1 VPLSH
6 DDVLQLAERDLASF
20 ALYFPRQ
27 RSRKRRIPVTISPVV
42 SATRSAFGDT
52 KEWSTRSKRPWLSRT
67 SFVASDESKTDIVR
81 GFSFIAA
88 ADLEESGS

>member
-1 VPLSH
+1 VPLPH

-20 ALYFPRQ
+20 ALYFSRQ
-27 RSRKRRIPVTISPVV
+27 RSRRRIPVTILSVI

-52 KEWSTRSKRPWLSRT
+52 KEWSTRSKRPWLS
-67 SFVASDESKTDIVR
+67 SFVASDECKTDIVR